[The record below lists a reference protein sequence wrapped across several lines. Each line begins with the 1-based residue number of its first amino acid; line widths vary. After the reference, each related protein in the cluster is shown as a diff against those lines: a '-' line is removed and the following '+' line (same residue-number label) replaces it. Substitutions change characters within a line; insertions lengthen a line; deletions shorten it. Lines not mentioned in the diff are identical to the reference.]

1 MNEFMVRRFQLLMLF
16 FSVNVINLKQRER
29 KSKVL
34 NTYDFESLEIKS
46 MLTASKIFNP
56 AA

>member
-1 MNEFMVRRFQLLMLF
+1 MNEFMVRRFQLLMLL

-46 MLTASKIFNP
+46 MLTASKISNP